1 MSKGSSHLFSGTSG
15 EGKALINEVV
25 ASGEKITP
33 EKVVMIT
40 KDPKGKVV
48 WMETGNLSSGLE
60 HIINKH
66 GHEFNGKGIAN
77 NDIPDYVLE
86 AVYQGNVVGTQG
98 KRNPRT
104 VYEFTYNGQR
114 QRIAIQVASNGYIVG
129 ANPKS
134 MEDK

>member
-15 EGKALINEVV
+15 EGKALIAEVK
-25 ASGEKITP
+25 ASGEKISP

-40 KDPKGKVV
+40 RDPNGKIV
-48 WMETGNLSSGLE
+48 WPESGNTKSGLE

-66 GHEFNGKGIAN
+66 GHEFNGRGIAN

-104 VYEFTYNGQR
+104 IYEFVYNGKT
-114 QRIAIQVASNGYIVG
+114 QRIAVQVGSNGYIVG
-129 ANPKS
+129 ANLKS
-134 MEDK
+134 LEE